1 MPKKLLTADEFRAAA
16 KDGARPDAMVFR
28 LASEESITVGDEAAR
43 TQRFVFSDDTVDLAG
58 DVIDPKGWQTDDFK
72 RNPVALFSHDSWSPP
87 IGRASNVGVVG
98 NKLMGDI
105 EFASADVYDFADTIY
120 RLVKAKFLKAV
131 SVGFKPLEWNFVN
144 DKDRPYGIDFKR
156 QMLLEISVCCV
167 PCNPNALSE
176 ARSAGIDTEPLIGW
190 AERVLD
196 EGGSIMVPKTELEA
210 LRKSAGARPKLYV
223 QISNLI
229 TPAQAKRIKADVDA
243 WLAKDCN
250 DALILPE
257 GADLKSYGQTKTE
270 DWKCGASRDLSID
283 EESSWDGAAAKASIF
298 EHAGGDDFDPE
309 KARKGF
315 LAYDASAP
323 KLKGSYKLPFAK
335 VDGGVMKAVAA
346 GIRAAAARL
355 PNTEISDGAKTEARA
370 VIDHYEEKMK
380 KSAGEGT
387 NAGGGAVVPMGDCGR
402 DKDMECGMKDPAE
415 CMTHAPEDK
424 SAPPRKRKS
433 GRTISAKNKAKL
445 EEAMG
450 YHDAATKCIKDVID
464 PPDDTE
470 PDLDP
475 DDDMT
480 DPNNPNDD
488 LDPVKRRQREARA
501 LRESLK
507 Q

>member
-1 MPKKLLTADEFRAAA
+1 MPLKFASADDFRCAV
-16 KDGARPDAMVFR
+16 KDGERLDCRLLRATTGDPTQVSGAENTFR
-28 LASEESITVGDEAAR
+28 FTCSDE
-43 TQRFVFSDDTVDLAG
+43 TVDLAF
-58 DVIDPKGWQTDDFK
+58 DVIHQDGWTNLREFEQK
-72 RNPVALFSHDSWSPP
+72 NAVGLWAHESWSPP
-87 IGRASNVGVVG
+87 IGRWKNMAVENG
-98 NKLMGDI
+98 KLKGDL
-105 EFASADVYDFADTIY
+105 EFATEDVYPFAATISK
-120 RLVKAKFLKAV
+120 LVGAKFLNAV
-131 SVGFKPLEWNFVN
+131 SVGFMPEKWEFSNE
-144 DKDRPYGIDFKR
+144 KERPYGIDFLKQR
-156 QMLLEISVCCV
+156 LLECSVC
-167 PCNPNALSE
+167 PIPANPNALIE
-176 ARSAGIDTEPLIGW
+176 ARSMGIDTGPIIEW
-190 AERVLD
+190 AEKVLD
-196 EGGSIMVPKTELEA
+196 TGGSIAIPKTELEA
-210 LRKSAGARPKLYV
+210 LRKSAGARPKVYV
-223 QISNLI
+223 QISGQI
-229 TPAQAKRIKADVDA
+229 TPTQAKRIKADVDA

-257 GADLKSYGQTKTE
+257 GADLKSYGQAKTE
-270 DWKCGASRDLSID
+270 DWKCGASRDLPID

-335 VDGGVMKAVAA
+335 VDGGEMKAVAA

-355 PNTEISDGAKTEARA
+355 PNTEISDSAKTEARA

-488 LDPVKRRQREARA
+488 LDPVKRRQREA
-501 LRESLK
+501 
-507 Q
+507 